1 MRLFWGL
8 CRTIGL
14 AIGLASI
21 AGGAAADTLGKVR
34 DSGKLVIGHRE
45 ASRPFSFIND
55 DGQVAGYSIDLCR
68 RVANAVKVAAG
79 LSAIEIEFKP
89 VSAENRMSMLVDGE
103 VDIVC
108 GSTTN
113 GGSFRLAAALAES
126 FDADYVA
133 HVSAVADCDA
143 LAEQDVGQLNAVQA
157 VSEPLVSALETQLR
171 IASDKV
177 SLVRLGVK
185 ASTEVA
191 CYAHPERTPS
201 ILCTSAFE
209 RNRGVNHLIEAIG
222 LLRDR
227 GHTALAFL
235 LGRGSSE
242 KQLRKMVAERKLGPW
257 ITFANPMGGLV
268 EAMQSADIFVRPSVH
283 TVVSAYPLQA
293 MGAGMA
299 VVTFASGVC
308 DHFRHNETA
317 IVCSEPT
324 PKSLADGIEVLLA
337 NKQQAREMATRG
349 VAYVREHHSMSGM
362 AERTSALYRQLA
374 LARATFPIRE

>member
-1 MRLFWGL
+1 MTGVRPVGVMTFVAVTQATSPLAVNAALCIDSESFERLGRVLRHLVVGL
-8 CRTIGL
+8 VDESISLRLLSPDPRVESLKLGPVQTHVHRSLTWPFAERAIRQAKEAL
-14 AIGLASI
+14 AASPPTLVHAIG
-21 AGGAAADTLGKVR
+21 
-34 DSGKLVIGHRE
+34 
-45 ASRPFSFIND
+45 
-55 DGQVAGYSIDLCR
+55 
-68 RVANAVKVAAG
+68 
-79 LSAIEIEFKP
+79 
-89 VSAENRMSMLVDGE
+89 
-103 VDIVC
+103 
-108 GSTTN
+108 

-257 ITFANPMGGLV
+257 ITFAHPMGGLV